1 MGGIDVRDV
10 FPAEQVFHFPD
21 LELALREA
29 RIAAVGLALVADG
42 GEPVRVDGQAEQL
55 VTMGTQGGGQ
65 LQTLHV
71 LFGERV
77 VGRAD
82 TELHR
87 HVQARRRLA

>member
-1 MGGIDVRDV
+1 MRDV
-10 FPAEQVFHFPD
+10 FPAEQVFHFPY
-21 LELALREA
+21 LELALGKA
-29 RIAAVGLALVADG
+29 CVAAVGLALVADG

-71 LFGERV
+71 VFGEGV

-82 TELHR
+82 TELHC